1 MDYWYLLI
9 EKLRTLIPGTVI
21 AKELPGG
28 KWGIERRLR
37 IPSKGEKMATGLL
50 VRKFACKK

>member
-28 KWGIERRLR
+28 KWGCIERRLR
-37 IPSKGEKMATGLL
+37 IASKGEQMATGL